1 MNKNIKVK
9 DHEGLVRDKN
19 TGAILN
25 VDRSAIQLARQQ
37 KKKRLEEKAELES
50 LKNDVSDMKHML
62 TAIMDRLN
70 GS

>member
-50 LKNDVSDMKHML
+50 LKNDVSDMKQML